1 MVTEMAGQKTLGV
14 LFGVA
19 AGGMWA
25 IETILGKLM
34 LSSLSFLQVTASE
47 AFFAAVTAFAF
58 ILLRRE
64 NVRIK
69 NASFRDIV
77 SVGLM
82 GTVLA
87 PLVYFYGLTQT
98 LAVNAALIAHLQP
111 LFVSILG
118 SFFLRERIRKN
129 DILGGVLVGS
139 SVIMITGRTIENIV
153 NLKLGNIGDVVVLL
167 ATLLWAFTAIP
178 GKRLTRYES
187 SVLIVGYRFLV
198 ASFIF
203 LPVLFLLNQ
212 LAIKSIF
219 QVLLGITV
227 GLGYVFYYEGL
238 KRIKASQ
245 VAITELS
252 SPFFVA
258 VLAWFLLGEHT
269 TMIQIIGA
277 FLLTIGLATL
287 TMEKTSRSNNV

>member
-47 AFFAAVTAFAF
+47 AFFATVTAFAF

-118 SFFLRERIRKN
+118 SFFLRERIHKN